1 MKGISMKK
9 GFLWGAA
16 SAAYQIEG
24 AFEEDGKGW
33 SIWVKFVRIPGKTFK
48 GTNGNVAV
56 DHYHHWRE
64 DIALMAEMGLKT
76 YRFSISWPR
85 VIPDGDGEPNEKGM
99 QFYDNIINECL
110 KYGIEPMVTL
120 YHWDLPQAL
129 QDKYEGWENR
139 ACADAFTRYAK
150 LMFKRYG
157 DRVKY
162 WITFN
167 EQNIFT
173 KFGYVTAWHPPG
185 KFDEKALWLKA
196 NHHVNIAH
204 AQTVLAF
211 HELVPAGKIG
221 VSFAYGPGYAFDCAP
236 QNVMACQD
244 YNELENYWW
253 LDVYCYGDYTKAGEH
268 YYRTQGFMPEVTAED
283 RALFKAAAKEL
294 DFLGFNYYH
303 SNVSE
308 ANPLDGATQFGHLN
322 TSGEKGSDE
331 VTGVPGL
338 YKNPPNP
345 YLRTTDWDWAI
356 DPLGLTYACR
366 VLTSRY
372 HLPLIISENGLGA
385 FDTLEDGQVH
395 DGYRIDYL
403 REHIEAIEQAQ
414 QQGCDILAYC
424 VWSFTDLLSWLNGY
438 QKRYGLVYVD
448 REEAE
453 GGSLKRY
460 KKDSFNWY
468 RQVIKSNGM
477 VL

>member
-33 SIWVKFVRIPGKTFK
+33 SIWDKFVRIPGKTFK

-85 VIPDGDGEPNEKGM
+85 VIPDGDGESNEKGM

-253 LDVYCYGDYTKAGEH
+253 LDVYCYGDYPKAGEH
-268 YYRTQGFMPEVTAED
+268 YYRQQGFMPEVTAEE

-322 TSGEKGSDE
+322 TTGDKGSDE

-345 YLRTTDWDWAI
+345 YLRTTDWDWVI

-385 FDTLEDGQVH
+385 FDTLEDGKVH
-395 DGYRIDYL
+395 DSYRIEYL

-448 REEAE
+448 REEEE

-468 RQVIKSNGM
+468 RQVIQSNGM